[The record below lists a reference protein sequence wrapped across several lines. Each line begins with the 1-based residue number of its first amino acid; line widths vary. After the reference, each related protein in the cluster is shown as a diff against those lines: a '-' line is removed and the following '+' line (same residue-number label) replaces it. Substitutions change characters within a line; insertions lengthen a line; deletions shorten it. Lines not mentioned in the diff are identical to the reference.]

1 MLKLSPRLQHIYAL
15 LLPGKPVWDFCCD
28 HGHLG
33 LNAVESGHFPEV
45 YFVDQVDSIIER
57 LRGRFEA
64 YLPKSKST
72 AQAHFLASSGQD
84 IETPLRGTVVIAG
97 VGAYTIL
104 EILQGVKSKG
114 NLQADR
120 LILGPQRDEEK
131 LRQWMSEILGTEYK
145 ISDEYYEVV
154 EGRRALQLL
163 VFNRF

>member
-1 MLKLSPRLQHIYAL
+1 MLKLSPRLQYVYDL

-33 LNAVESGHFPEV
+33 LNAFESGDFPEV
-45 YFVDQVDSIIER
+45 YFVDQVESIIQR

-72 AQAHFLASSGQD
+72 AQAHFLAASGQD
-84 IETPLRGTVVIAG
+84 IETSVCGTVVIAG

-104 EILQGVKSKG
+104 GILQGVKEKG
-114 NLQADR
+114 HLQAER

-131 LRQWMSEILGTEYK
+131 LRQFAKEILGTEYE
-145 ISDEYYEVV
+145 ISSEYYEVT
-154 EGRRALQLL
+154 EGRRTLQLL
-163 VFNRF
+163 VFNRI